1 MRNLLSIRDLET
13 DELARILGETR
24 RFKEFRGKP
33 GHPTP
38 LAGRSYAM
46 VFSKSS
52 TRTRVSFEVGI
63 RELCGHPLFLSASE
77 LQLGRGESEE
87 DTARV
92 LSRYVHGIVVR
103 THAHAG
109 LESFAANAAVP
120 VINGLSDSFHPCQ
133 VIADLY
139 TLEERLGTLDGL
151 RIAWVGD
158 GGSNVAH
165 SWILAS
171 ALLPIDLRI
180 ASPAGYGPSPAVLAL
195 AESARLKLCADPRE
209 ADRDVHAVYTDVWVS
224 MGFEAE
230 REARLEAL
238 RPYRLDAAL
247 LAAAG
252 PQALVMHCLPAHPGE
267 EITREVLES
276 GRSIVWDQAENR
288 LHAQKAIMQH
298 FFAQRRS
305 PAATEQGEGL
315 R

>member
-1 MRNLLSIRDLET
+1 MKNLLSIADLER
-13 DELARILGETR
+13 DELESILDQTR
-24 RFKEFRGKP
+24 RFKELRGRP

-38 LAGRSYAM
+38 LNGRSYAM

-63 RELCGHPLFLSASE
+63 RELGGHPLFLSASE

-87 DTARV
+87 DTARA
-92 LSRYVHGIVVR
+92 LSRYVHGVVVR
-103 THAHAG
+103 THGHAG
-109 LESFAANAAVP
+109 LESFAANATVP

-139 TLEERLGTLDGL
+139 TLEERFGRLDGL

-158 GGSNVAH
+158 GGCNVAH

-171 ALLPIDLRI
+171 TRLPIELRI
-180 ASPAGYGPSPAVLAL
+180 ACPPGYGPSPAVLAM
-195 AESARLKLCADPRE
+195 AGSARVTFCADPRE
-209 ADRDVHAVYTDVWVS
+209 AVRDAHAVYTDVWVS

-230 REARLEAL
+230 RERRLEAL
-238 RPYRLDAAL
+238 RPYRVDDAL

-267 EITREVLES
+267 EITRDAIES

-288 LHAQKAIMQH
+288 LHAQKAIMRH
-298 FFAQRRS
+298 FFAPR
-305 PAATEQGEGL
+305 
-315 R
+315 

>member
-1 MRNLLSIRDLET
+1 MKNLLSILDLET
-13 DELARILGETR
+13 ADLRSILSQTR
-24 RFKEFRGKP
+24 RFKDLRGTP
-33 GHPTP
+33 AHPAP
-38 LAGRSYAM
+38 LAGRSCAM

-63 RELCGHPLFLSASE
+63 RELGGYPIFLSTSE

-109 LESFAANAAVP
+109 LESFAAHATVP
-120 VINGLSDSFHPCQ
+120 VINGLSDLFHPCQ
-133 VIADLY
+133 VVADLY

-151 RIAWVGD
+151 RLAWVGD
-158 GGSNVAH
+158 GGCNVAH
-165 SWILAS
+165 SWILA
-171 ALLPIDLRI
+171 ATRLPIELRI
-180 ASPAGYGPSPAVLAL
+180 ASPAGYEPSPAVLAL
-195 AESARLKLCADPRE
+195 AKEARLTLCSDPRE
-209 ADRDVHAVYTDVWVS
+209 AVRGVHAVYTDVWVS

-230 REARLEAL
+230 RERRLTAL
-238 RPYRLDAAL
+238 RPYRVDAAL

-252 PQALVMHCLPAHPGE
+252 PQALAMHCLPAHPGE
-267 EITREVLES
+267 EITRDVLES

-298 FFAQRRS
+298 LFA
-305 PAATEQGEGL
+305 PV
-315 R
+315 